1 MTSAH
6 DSAQIA
12 LGKFYLHRW
21 EGQVLVDW
29 ATSMLSHGYDGPA
42 FVALAEMQ
50 GVDRATQL
58 DQFIYTCNEAGIEV
72 YENMELA
79 IRAYIE
85 DLRRRALA
93 KEIDIHAA
101 FAQLRP
107 LAYDNTS
114 VVIPGLT
121 ALDEDFNL
129 LDSNQP
135 AFHHDEITLDNRK
148 EYLVR
153 FFEDLKVE
161 DGPWNHPESE
171 ASAEKTPWYTTY
183 NNDANRY
190 FEMVAI
196 IVIVLLSLVYVLAM
210 LASFAG

>member
-29 ATSMLSHGYDGPA
+29 ATSMLSQGYEAPA
-42 FVALAEMQ
+42 FVRLSEME

-58 DQFIYTCNEAGIEV
+58 DQFIRTCNEADIEV

-93 KEIDIHAA
+93 KEIDITAA

-121 ALDEDFNL
+121 ELDEDFNL

-135 AFHHDEITLDNRK
+135 AFHHDGITLDNRE
-148 EYLVR
+148 EYLFR

-161 DGPWNHPESE
+161 DGPWNQPEV
-171 ASAEKTPWYTTY
+171 ATEKTPWFSTE
-183 NNDANRY
+183 NEHAERY
-190 FEMVAI
+190 FEWVAI
-196 IVIVLLSLVYVLAM
+196 AIIALLYLIYVLATVV
-210 LASFAG
+210 SFVW